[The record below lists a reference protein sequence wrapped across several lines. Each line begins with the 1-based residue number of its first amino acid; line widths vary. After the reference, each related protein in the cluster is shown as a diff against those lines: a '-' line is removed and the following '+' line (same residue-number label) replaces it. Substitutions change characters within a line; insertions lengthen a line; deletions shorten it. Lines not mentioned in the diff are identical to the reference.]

1 MKISFDFDGTLTIPR
16 ISFLFNMLSLVQISS
31 ASPMENLCII
41 TNRDEKANNNDII
54 AMLPLLNN
62 PDVYYCNH
70 LGKSDKIKEL
80 GIEMHFDDDL
90 FECQEIEELTNCK
103 CVMVDFS
110 WCKPERTEA
119 GIIHL

>member
-16 ISFLFNMLSLVQISS
+16 IRTLFNIL
-31 ASPMENLCII
+31 ASGQDSEWLQSKEMFII
-41 TNRDEKANNNDII
+41 TNRDEAGNNNDLI
-54 AMLPLLNN
+54 AMLPALGD
-62 PDVYYCNH
+62 PPVHYCNH
-70 LGKSDKIKEL
+70 LGKSNKINKL

-110 WCKPERTEA
+110 WCKPEKTEA
-119 GIIHL
+119 GIIHI